1 MGIRDK
7 INILKHREDIVKKT
21 KYKVTN
27 TEASQLVGT
36 KKEKL
41 YSFYKCDYCDDEIRI
56 EKKFDARKG
65 GIVIIPNIVTKMRRY
80 KTSSMQQM
88 SKSSAERI

>member
-1 MGIRDK
+1 MGIRYK
-7 INILKHREDIVKKT
+7 INILKHRDDIEKRT
-21 KYKVTN
+21 KYKVFD

-41 YSFYKCDYCDDEIRI
+41 YEYYKCDYCGDEIRI

-80 KTSSMQQM
+80 KTSTLQ
-88 SKSSAERI
+88 